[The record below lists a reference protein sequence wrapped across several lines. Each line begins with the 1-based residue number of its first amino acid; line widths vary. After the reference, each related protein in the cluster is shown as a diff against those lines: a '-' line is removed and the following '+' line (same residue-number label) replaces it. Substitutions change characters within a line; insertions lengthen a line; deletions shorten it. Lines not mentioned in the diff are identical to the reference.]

1 MRSYGSALVNVNHG
15 EDAMPNYVCNTRK
28 TRGVLK
34 IHNEFPGTKLSD
46 SIQSAKR
53 QQSRKPKLERKE
65 KRGANSP
72 SPTEWPDLIIKGQEE
87 SHCPGSVFSGFDSS
101 LNCGYSDFL
110 KRNTNIQKVQEHLNS
125 ADSQKHK
132 KGASKENLKR
142 TDNEILNEENKTK
155 KLTVK
160 SLEDSLQ
167 FNDEN
172 VVNTKKSKEEQDIIR
187 EKRRRRR
194 HIIRARKREQ
204 KEAELLQQLRA
215 PKNSKLTILSGNA
228 LNKFL
233 KPSKL
238 NTKPKLE
245 YSAFTEDFPDLNAV
259 NTVSAPEAL
268 EKLKVPVTP
277 MVETLTPVQT
287 SIENRKENGIV
298 KEIEQAE
305 KNVSEKKAPKF
316 SDPKQLNLFDITLA
330 KSVLKQKTKEK
341 RSKLRTTKRTT
352 DFDKIIANS
361 LDSKAPTLSRGK
373 IITRRKKPTL
383 MKKVI
388 LKQRQERQKLLP
400 VSIGMVAASPRNL
413 SNEAIDGEWL
423 DQPEATENEGKIVVV
438 KKKMKKKKKVNILD
452 SNNDEPIRHT
462 KKFREYCDQILTD
475 DIEIVCVDL
484 LHDLVQFQD
493 RAHQKNPIKAKMK
506 KRLVFGLR
514 ETTRQVE
521 RGWVKA
527 VVIAPNLEKCNE
539 PGGLDEAVKSLLDQI
554 HKKGVFCVYAL
565 DRWRLSKATKKKG
578 KTSCL
583 GILNYQ
589 GSNENYKKLQVFVEE
604 ARSEYERRSSKNKI
618 MQNVGIE
625 EANTDIS
632 KNSSNQQ

>member
-1 MRSYGSALVNVNHG
+1 MNVIPLTTKSDADIEIVYEKRVAYESEGNGRIAWKKNGDQRVIENKESTKSVCKDFLSAKCNHG
-15 EDAMPNYVCNTRK
+15 KRCNQNQISITGLYELSKPEGKILVTRINPGKGKIEKSQREIQCSTKNWQDQRTKSSK
-28 TRGVLK
+28 TEISKK
-34 IHNEFPGTKLSD
+34 I
-46 SIQSAKR
+46 
-53 QQSRKPKLERKE
+53 
-65 KRGANSP
+65 
-72 SPTEWPDLIIKGQEE
+72 
-87 SHCPGSVFSGFDSS
+87 
-101 LNCGYSDFL
+101 
-110 KRNTNIQKVQEHLNS
+110 
-125 ADSQKHK
+125 
-132 KGASKENLKR
+132 KENLKR